1 MREENR
7 RREDK
12 KDTRLGEM
20 KSIKGRGNKEP
31 KRGEETTGEEEK
43 RRTKAGEKQEV
54 YITASKRSG
63 D

>member
-1 MREENR
+1 MSRENR

-12 KDTRLGEM
+12 KDKRLGET

-31 KRGEETTGEEEK
+31 KRGEETTEEEEK

-54 YITASKRSG
+54 
-63 D
+63 